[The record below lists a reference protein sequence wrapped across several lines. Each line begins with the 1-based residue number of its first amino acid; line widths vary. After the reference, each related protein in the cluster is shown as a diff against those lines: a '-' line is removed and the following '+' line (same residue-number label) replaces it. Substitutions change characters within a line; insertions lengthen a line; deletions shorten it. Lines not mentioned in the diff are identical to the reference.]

1 MVQGL
6 ALLTVQAHY
15 PSLLPPVCN
24 VFKPPCEKVGGG
36 NAALLFIA
44 LYILA
49 AGGAGV
55 KATLPSH
62 GADQF
67 DETDPKE
74 TREMSSFFNLL
85 LLALCLGGVISL
97 TLIVWIQDNR
107 GWDWGF
113 GFSTIAMFLGVIV
126 FFSGLPMYRIQ
137 AVRGTSAL
145 LEIIQVSICYISIVM
160 LRTYNYLST
169 IYVYDDRDKHII
181 ANKLCVKRISSILT
195 MIPSREKTR
204 DVYVEC

>member
-1 MVQGL
+1 M
-6 ALLTVQAHY
+6 
-15 PSLLPPVCN
+15 
-24 VFKPPCEKVGGG
+24 
-36 NAALLFIA
+36 LFIA

-49 AGGAGV
+49 AGAAGV

-67 DETDPKE
+67 DEKDPKE

-85 LLALCLGGVISL
+85 LLAVCLGGVISL

-113 GFSTIAMFLGVIV
+113 GISTIAMFLGVIV

-145 LEIIQVSICYISIVM
+145 LEIIQVSICSIVM
-160 LRTYNYLST
+160 LRTYNYFYY
-169 IYVYDDRDKHII
+169 YVYDDRGKHII
-181 ANKLCVKRISSILT
+181 ANKQYMCQTCRFMCT
-195 MIPSREKTR
+195 
-204 DVYVEC
+204 YVEY